1 MVASN
6 SVLVPLQAEFFAL
19 EGLSQLLLTVRDI
32 RSKINEDL
40 KIHGIVLTMFD
51 KRNNLSEQI
60 EEDVRGN
67 LGELVYDTVI
77 PRNVRISEAPSFSM
91 PALIYDHKCSGAIA
105 YQKLAAEFLKR
116 EDHFERRKN
125 EFKNERKKGLGR
137 GLSSFLD
144 VDGFDEIVEISNPED
159 GVSKA
164 SNSSNFLPIEQLV
177 PNQNQPRKD
186 FSADELK
193 SLASS
198 IRETGIIQPILVRK
212 NNSFYEIVAGE
223 RRWRAAQLA
232 KIHEVPVL
240 IKELTNEEVVKI
252 SIVENIQRVDLNPIE
267 EANSY
272 HQLIR
277 DFGYTQEKVSSSL
290 GKSRSYIANSL
301 RLLSLP
307 ESIIKLLKEGKLT
320 SGHARALV
328 GVKNSEF
335 LAKKIIEDG
344 LSVRDIENIVK
355 KGIDQSNN
363 RIEKKPSIKKDV
375 DTLNL
380 EQDLKMALGLK
391 TVIDHNENSGRG
403 SIIIKYR
410 DLEQL
415 DEFCSKIMKI

>member
-1 MVASN
+1 MS
-6 SVLVPLQAEFFAL
+6 S
-19 EGLSQLLLTVRDI
+19 
-32 RSKINEDL
+32 
-40 KIHGIVLTMFD
+40 
-51 KRNNLSEQI
+51 
-60 EEDVRGN
+60 
-67 LGELVYDTVI
+67 
-77 PRNVRISEAPSFSM
+77 
-91 PALIYDHKCSGAIA
+91 
-105 YQKLAAEFLKR
+105 
-116 EDHFERRKN
+116 
-125 EFKNERKKGLGR
+125 KNERKKGLGR

-144 VDGFDEIVEISNPED
+144 VDSFDEIVEISNPEKE
-159 GVSKA
+159 VSKA
-164 SNSSNFLPIEQLV
+164 SNSSNFLPIEHLV
-177 PNQNQPRKD
+177 PNQNQPRKN
-186 FSADELK
+186 FSEDELK

-198 IRETGIIQPILVRK
+198 ISETGIIQPILVRK

-307 ESIIKLLKEGKLT
+307 KSIIKFIEEGKLT

-335 LAKKIIEDG
+335 LAKKIIEEG

-355 KGIDQSNN
+355 KGIDQISN
-363 RIEKKPSIKKDV
+363 RIEKKSSIKKDV

>member
-1 MVASN
+1 MS
-6 SVLVPLQAEFFAL
+6 S
-19 EGLSQLLLTVRDI
+19 
-32 RSKINEDL
+32 
-40 KIHGIVLTMFD
+40 
-51 KRNNLSEQI
+51 
-60 EEDVRGN
+60 
-67 LGELVYDTVI
+67 
-77 PRNVRISEAPSFSM
+77 
-91 PALIYDHKCSGAIA
+91 
-105 YQKLAAEFLKR
+105 
-116 EDHFERRKN
+116 
-125 EFKNERKKGLGR
+125 KNERKKGLGR

-144 VDGFDEIVEISNPED
+144 VDSFDEIVEISNPEKE
-159 GVSKA
+159 VSKA
-164 SNSSNFLPIEQLV
+164 SNSSNFLPIEHLV
-177 PNQNQPRKD
+177 PNQNQPRKN
-186 FSADELK
+186 FSEDELK

-198 IRETGIIQPILVRK
+198 ISETGIIQPILVRK

-307 ESIIKLLKEGKLT
+307 KSIIKFLEEGKLT

-335 LAKKIIEDG
+335 LAKKIIEEG

-355 KGIDQSNN
+355 TGIDQKNN

>member
-1 MVASN
+1 MS
-6 SVLVPLQAEFFAL
+6 S
-19 EGLSQLLLTVRDI
+19 
-32 RSKINEDL
+32 
-40 KIHGIVLTMFD
+40 
-51 KRNNLSEQI
+51 
-60 EEDVRGN
+60 
-67 LGELVYDTVI
+67 
-77 PRNVRISEAPSFSM
+77 
-91 PALIYDHKCSGAIA
+91 
-105 YQKLAAEFLKR
+105 
-116 EDHFERRKN
+116 
-125 EFKNERKKGLGR
+125 KNERKKGLGR

-144 VDGFDEIVEISNPED
+144 VDSFDEIVEISNPEKE
-159 GVSKA
+159 VSKA
-164 SNSSNFLPIEQLV
+164 SNSSNFLPIEHLV
-177 PNQNQPRKD
+177 PNQNQPRKN
-186 FSADELK
+186 FSEDELK

-198 IRETGIIQPILVRK
+198 ISETGIIQPILVRK
-212 NNSFYEIVAGE
+212 NDSVYEIVAGE
-223 RRWRAAQLA
+223 RRWRAAQIA

-307 ESIIKLLKEGKLT
+307 KSIIKFIEEGKLT

-335 LAKKIIEDG
+335 LAKKIIEEG

>member
-1 MVASN
+1 MS
-6 SVLVPLQAEFFAL
+6 S
-19 EGLSQLLLTVRDI
+19 
-32 RSKINEDL
+32 
-40 KIHGIVLTMFD
+40 
-51 KRNNLSEQI
+51 
-60 EEDVRGN
+60 
-67 LGELVYDTVI
+67 
-77 PRNVRISEAPSFSM
+77 
-91 PALIYDHKCSGAIA
+91 
-105 YQKLAAEFLKR
+105 
-116 EDHFERRKN
+116 
-125 EFKNERKKGLGR
+125 KNERKKGLGR

-144 VDGFDEIVEISNPED
+144 VDSFDEIVEISDPED
-159 GVSKA
+159 EVSKA
-164 SNSSNFLPIEQLV
+164 SNSSNFLPIEHLV

-186 FSADELK
+186 FSEDELK

-307 ESIIKLLKEGKLT
+307 ESIIKFLKEGKLS
-320 SGHARALV
+320 SGHARSLV

-335 LAKKIIEDG
+335 LAKKIIEEG

-355 KGIDQSNN
+355 KGIAQSSNKIKKDQ
-363 RIEKKPSIKKDV
+363 SIKKDV

-391 TVIDHNENSGRG
+391 TVIDHNENSGGG
-403 SIIIKYR
+403 SIIIKYK

-415 DEFCSKIMKI
+415 DVFCSKIMKI

>member
-1 MVASN
+1 MS
-6 SVLVPLQAEFFAL
+6 S
-19 EGLSQLLLTVRDI
+19 
-32 RSKINEDL
+32 
-40 KIHGIVLTMFD
+40 
-51 KRNNLSEQI
+51 
-60 EEDVRGN
+60 
-67 LGELVYDTVI
+67 
-77 PRNVRISEAPSFSM
+77 
-91 PALIYDHKCSGAIA
+91 
-105 YQKLAAEFLKR
+105 
-116 EDHFERRKN
+116 
-125 EFKNERKKGLGR
+125 KNERKKGLGR

-144 VDGFDEIVEISNPED
+144 VDNFDEIVEVSSPEKK
-159 GVSKA
+159 VSTA
-164 SNSSNFLPIEQLV
+164 SNSSSFLPIEHLV
-177 PNQNQPRKD
+177 PNQNQPRKN
-186 FSADELK
+186 FSEDELK

-198 IRETGIIQPILVRK
+198 ISETGIIQPILVRK

-307 ESIIKLLKEGKLT
+307 KSIIKFLEEGKLT

-335 LAKKIIEDG
+335 LAKKIIEEG

-355 KGIDQSNN
+355 KGIDQSDN

>member
-1 MVASN
+1 MS
-6 SVLVPLQAEFFAL
+6 S
-19 EGLSQLLLTVRDI
+19 
-32 RSKINEDL
+32 
-40 KIHGIVLTMFD
+40 
-51 KRNNLSEQI
+51 
-60 EEDVRGN
+60 
-67 LGELVYDTVI
+67 
-77 PRNVRISEAPSFSM
+77 
-91 PALIYDHKCSGAIA
+91 
-105 YQKLAAEFLKR
+105 
-116 EDHFERRKN
+116 
-125 EFKNERKKGLGR
+125 KNERKKGLGR

-144 VDGFDEIVEISNPED
+144 VDSFDDIVEISNAED
-159 GVSKA
+159 GAGKG
-164 SNSSNFLPIEQLV
+164 SNSSNCLPIEQLV
-177 PNQNQPRKD
+177 PNQNQPRKV
-186 FSADELK
+186 FSEDELK

-252 SIVENIQRVDLNPIE
+252 SIIENIQRVDLNPIE

-335 LAKKIIEDG
+335 LAKKIIEEG

-355 KGIDQSNN
+355 KEIAQSNN
-363 RIEKKPSIKKDV
+363 RVKVEPAIKKDV

-380 EQDLKMALGLK
+380 EQDLKIALGLK
-391 TVIDHNENSGRG
+391 TIIDHNENSGGG
-403 SIIIKYR
+403 SVIIKYK

-415 DEFCSKIMKI
+415 DVFCSKIMKI